1 MALRAAIVT
10 VSDSVSQGKRQD
22 QSGPA
27 VGERCTAL
35 GWKVVSTHVV
45 SDDSAVIQVRL
56 RDLAESGQ
64 VDLVITTGG
73 TGIGPRDSTP
83 EATTGACDKLIPGL
97 GEMMRQKGMQ
107 ATPRAA
113 LSRGVVGV
121 RGKTLILNL
130 PGNPQGAVA
139 SLDAIAELLPHAVE
153 VLGGA
158 SHD

>member
-1 MALRAAIVT
+1 MSLRVAIVT

-27 VGERCTAL
+27 VSARCSEL
-35 GWKVVSTHVV
+35 GWKVISTHVV

-56 RDLAESGQ
+56 RDLAESAQ
-64 VDLVITTGG
+64 MDLIVTTGG

-83 EATTGACDKLIPGL
+83 EATAAACEKLIPGL

-121 RGKTLILNL
+121 RGRTLILNL
-130 PGNPQGAVA
+130 PGKPQGAVD
-139 SLDAIAELLPHAVE
+139 SLNAIAELLPHAVE
-153 VLGGA
+153 VLGGS